1 MDKINTPE
9 TSTTEEGSVINQIL
23 LGRLLKMAQ
32 QYQREG
38 NLRQAT
44 ELCWTLVD
52 DHSGTAQAEEAKV
65 VLLMLAEG
73 YERSDDRHMARSM
86 YERLMAL
93 DE

>member
-1 MDKINTPE
+1 MDKIDTPG
-9 TSTTEEGSVINQIL
+9 TSTTDEGSVINQIL

-32 QYQREG
+32 QYQCEG

-52 DHSGTAQAEEAKV
+52 EHPGTLQAKEAKV
-65 VLLMLAEG
+65 MLLMLAEG

-93 DE
+93 EE